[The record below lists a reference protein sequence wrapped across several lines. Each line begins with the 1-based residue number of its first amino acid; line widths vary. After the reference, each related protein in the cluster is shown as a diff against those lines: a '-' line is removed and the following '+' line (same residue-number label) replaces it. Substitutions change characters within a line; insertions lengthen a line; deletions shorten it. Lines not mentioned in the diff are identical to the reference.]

1 MHPLVRFLR
10 VALPV
15 AFVAFVILIIVS
27 FTRAQFPDR
36 KSDPGPIEG
45 IRENDNPSLVMD
57 AFEDTHSI
65 GGRLVSRIRATR
77 TIGFESGWFT
87 LESVELALFS
97 ENGVQYTV
105 TAGHA
110 QFNPETKEAEATDGV
125 KVSSSD
131 GLSIRTERV
140 RFDGEHVTNKLPV
153 DFEVGGWT
161 GHAGRI
167 RLRVADETLYLLDGV
182 TATLSP
188 QNAAER
194 VDLKSESAT
203 SYQKTGE
210 LQFEG
215 AVRVERHS
223 EVLLADVLRVG
234 TDPDTR
240 KLTGIDGEGNVLIRM
255 LKGSSLVSASGDET
269 LGAGE
274 TRINAERFT
283 GQVADDSTLRAITL
297 IGEVIPV
304 QAIMDTSPRREM
316 TTSNL
321 RVELTPSGA
330 ILDLHATGRSTVQ
343 ELGPQPRVIEAD
355 EIRVSFDPETKDP
368 SAAVFNGNVSF
379 RDKQGEG
386 HAPQAIYDI
395 KGDKVTLV
403 STDRES
409 PSLSTQGSVVK
420 ARMIEVSPRAGTLHG
435 EGQVVVRYDSAS
447 KGGAADNV
455 LFGDSAEP
463 VFVNADSL
471 VAIDNSQVVTFSGS
485 VRAWQEQN
493 SVFANELQMLRG
505 GEEVTG
511 SGDVRVG
518 VRQPADDGTVQSF
531 NARSDTMTARRDP
544 GRVDLSGAVK
554 IEESARIL
562 ESEKATFLF
571 DRNNEIDRM
580 EATGKVVV
588 RDATGVRSARG
599 DTAIYRVPQR
609 KLRIIGE
616 PAILVDASGE
626 IRGNEILFDTVTQK
640 VEVIGG
646 EATYNPEPK

>member
-15 AFVAFVILIIVS
+15 AFVGFVILIIVS

-36 KSDPGPIEG
+36 KSDPGPITG

-65 GGRLVSRIRATR
+65 GGRIVSRIRATR
-77 TIGFESGWFT
+77 TIGFESGWYA

-97 ENGVQYTV
+97 EDGVQYTV

-110 QFNPETKEAEATDGV
+110 QFNPETKQAEATDGV
-125 KVSSSD
+125 KVSSSE

-188 QNAAER
+188 QDASQR

-210 LQFEG
+210 LVFEG
-215 AVRVERHS
+215 AARVERHS
-223 EVLLADVLRVG
+223 EVLLSDVLRVG
-234 TDPDTR
+234 TDPTTR
-240 KLTGIDGEGNVLIRM
+240 RLTGIAGEGNVLIRM
-255 LKGSSLVSASGDET
+255 LKGSSLVSATGDET

-274 TRINAERFT
+274 TRINAERFM
-283 GQVADDSTLRAITL
+283 GLVGEDATLRAITL
-297 IGEVIPV
+297 NGEVIPV
-304 QAIMDTSPRREM
+304 RAIMDTSPRREM

-321 RVELTPSGA
+321 RVELTPQGE
-330 ILDLHATGRSTVQ
+330 IVDLHATGRSMIQ

-355 EIRVSFDPETKDP
+355 ELRVSFDPETREP
-368 SAAVFNGNVSF
+368 SAATFKGNVDF
-379 RDKQGEG
+379 RDKNGEG
-386 HAPQAIYDI
+386 RAPQAIYDI

-403 STDRES
+403 SSDKES
-409 PSLSTQGSVVK
+409 PSLSTQGSLVK
-420 ARMIEVSPRAGTLHG
+420 ARTIEVSPRAGTLHG
-435 EGQVVVRYDSAS
+435 NGQVVVRYDSAN

-455 LFGDSAEP
+455 LFGDSTEP
-463 VFVNADSL
+463 VFVNADSV
-471 VAIDNSQVVTFSGS
+471 VAIDTSQVVTFSGS

-493 SVFANELQMLRG
+493 SVFADELQMLRG

-511 SGDVRVG
+511 AGNVRVV
-518 VRQPADDGTVQSF
+518 VRQPSEDGAVQSF
-531 NARSDTMTARRDP
+531 NARSDTMSAKREP
-544 GRVDLSGAVK
+544 GRVELAGAVK
-554 IEESARIL
+554 IEESGRIL

-571 DRNNEIDRM
+571 DRDNQIDRM

-588 RDATGVRSARG
+588 HDASGARSARG
-599 DTAIYRVPQR
+599 DSAVYRVPQR
-609 KLRIIGE
+609 KLRILGE
-616 PAILVDASGE
+616 PAVLVDASGE
-626 IRGNEILFDTVTQK
+626 IRGTEILFDTVTQK
-640 VEVIGG
+640 VEVKGG